1 MRARILK
8 PEEWGRI
15 NSPELPELL
24 PYTEP
29 ENISVVV
36 VEDDAGE
43 IVASVAALQ
52 VTHFEG
58 LWIKPEYRGNA
69 GVFRALIHQAYMVPR
84 ARSEQWVFGGA
95 EKGNEQMGTLCKRLG
110 GHPLSVEF
118 YAMPVGEN

>member
-1 MRARILK
+1 MKARILA

-24 PYTEP
+24 PYVEP
-29 ENISVVV
+29 ENIAVVV
-36 VEDDAGE
+36 VEDDSGD

-69 GVFRALIHQAYMVPR
+69 SVARSLIRELYTVPR
-84 ARSEQWVFGGA
+84 ARREHWAFATAAQDN
-95 EKGNEQMGTLCKRLG
+95 EKMDSVCRRLG
-110 GHPLSVEF
+110 GQPMEVKFYMMPL
-118 YAMPVGEN
+118 GE